1 MARADRLL
9 RLLDLMR
16 RLRPPVT
23 AARLAEE
30 LGLSERS
37 IYRDIAALRAAGAR
51 IEGEAGYGY
60 TLTEDPALPP
70 QMFDR
75 LEVEA
80 VALGLAEIRAWG
92 DAELAEAA
100 ERAMAKIVATLP
112 ERVQRQAMHHVLHA
126 YRYFQRPEAPPW
138 MGLLREAAWAEEAVR
153 LAYVDRGGAA
163 TERVV
168 YPLGLVFSEDRHQ
181 LLAWCC
187 LREGFRRFN
196 LHQIETAAREGLSFR
211 PRRVSLLNEY
221 LGQMGGEE
229 RGEPG

>member
-1 MARADRLL
+1 MPRADRLL

-16 RLRPPVT
+16 RLRPPIT

-51 IEGEAGYGY
+51 IEGAAGYGY

-80 VALGLAEIRAWG
+80 LGLGLAEIRAWG
-92 DAELAEAA
+92 DADLAEAA

-112 ERVQRQAMHHVLHA
+112 ERVQRQAMHNVLHA
-126 YRYFQRPEAPPW
+126 YRYFTRPEAPPW
-138 MGLLREAAWAEEAVR
+138 MGLLREAAWDEAAVR
-153 LAYVDRGGAA
+153 LDYVDRSGAA
-163 TERVV
+163 SARDV
-168 YPLGLVFSEDRHQ
+168 YPLGLVFTEDRHQ

-187 LREGFRRFN
+187 LRTDFRRFN
-196 LHQIETAAREGLSFR
+196 LSQIQAAARTGESFR
-211 PRRVSLLNEY
+211 PRRVPLLNDY
-221 LGQMGGEE
+221 LARLGA
-229 RGEPG
+229 PAS

>member
-30 LGLSERS
+30 LGLSERTL
-37 IYRDIAALRAAGAR
+37 YRDIAALRAAGAR

-80 VALGLAEIRAWG
+80 LALGLAEIRSWG
-92 DAELAEAA
+92 DAALAEAA
-100 ERAMAKIVATLP
+100 ERALAKIVATLP
-112 ERVQRQAMHHVLHA
+112 ERVQRQAMHNVLHA
-126 YRYFQRPEAPPW
+126 YRYFERPAAPPW
-138 MGLLREAAWAEEAVR
+138 MALLREAAWDEEAVHMR
-153 LAYVDRGGAA
+153 YTDRAGAE

-168 YPLGLVFSEDRHQ
+168 YPLGLVFTEDRHQ

-196 LHQIETAAREGLSFR
+196 LHQVAAAERTGESFR
-211 PRRVSLLNEY
+211 PRRVGLLNDY
-221 LGQMGGEE
+221 LKQMGG
-229 RGEPG
+229 